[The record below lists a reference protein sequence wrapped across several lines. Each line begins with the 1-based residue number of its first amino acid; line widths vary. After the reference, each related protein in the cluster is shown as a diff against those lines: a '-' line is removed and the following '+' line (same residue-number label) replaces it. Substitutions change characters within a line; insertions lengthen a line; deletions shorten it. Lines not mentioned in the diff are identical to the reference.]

1 MDNMKSK
8 EVTIVGAGPAGLGAA
23 LELQKNNIKDIL
35 IIDMNSRPGG
45 LSRTEVFEDNRF
57 DIGPHRFFTK
67 NKEINKLWHEILGND
82 FKPVK
87 RFTRIYY
94 NNRYFNYPLKPFNAL
109 KNLGLLESS
118 HAIISY
124 ILSQI
129 KINNNEI
136 VSFEDWVGKHF
147 GEKLYK
153 TFFKTYTEKVWGID
167 CKNIGADWA
176 AQRIKGLNLYKA
188 ILDALNPIKNNK
200 SVKTLVEEFDYPI
213 YGAGMMYEG
222 MSDKI
227 YKQGGEFLLN
237 TTVKKVNMKD
247 NKIISIFVNN
257 NEKEFEIPIETLFSS
272 IPLTKFIESMKP
284 EAYENVLAA
293 TKELFFR
300 DHITVN
306 LVIDNNKL
314 FKDQW
319 IYVHSREVKM
329 GRLANYN
336 NFSPYM
342 PANKNTT
349 VVSVEYFVFKNDDI
363 WNMSDKD
370 IIELAK
376 EELNYMNLV
385 SRKLVKNGF
394 VVRETESYPTYFIG
408 FEKYYSIIN
417 NFVSNISNLQ
427 CIGRGGMYKYNNQDH
442 SLYTGLLAAK
452 NYCGAGYNIWNVNI
466 DAEYHENAKR
476 NE

>member
-1 MDNMKSK
+1 MKSK

-35 IIDMNSRPGG
+35 IIDMNSKPGG

-94 NNRYFNYPLKPFNAL
+94 NNKYFNYPLKPFNAL

-129 KINNNEI
+129 KFNNNEI
-136 VSFEDWVGKHF
+136 VSFEDWVIKHF
-147 GEKLYK
+147 GEKFYK
-153 TFFKTYTEKVWGID
+153 TLFKTYTEKVWGID
-167 CKNIGADWA
+167 CKNIEADWA
-176 AQRIKGLNLYKA
+176 AQRIKGLNLFKA
-188 ILDALNPIKNNK
+188 ILDFLNLAKNNK
-200 SVKTLVEEFDYPI
+200 STKTLVEEFDYPI
-213 YGAGMMYEG
+213 YGAGMMYER

-227 YKQGGEFLLN
+227 CMQGGEILFN
-237 TTVKKVNMKD
+237 TTVNKVNMKD
-247 NKIISIFVNN
+247 NKIISIFVKN

-272 IPLTKFIESMKP
+272 IPLTKFIESIKP
-284 EAYENVLAA
+284 EVDENVFAA
-293 TKELFFR
+293 AGKLFFR

-306 LVIDNNKL
+306 LIIDNNKL

-319 IYVHSREVKM
+319 IYIHSREVKM

-336 NFSPYM
+336 NFSPRM
-342 PANKNTT
+342 PVNKNTT
-349 VVSVEYFVFKNDDI
+349 VVGVEYFVFKNDDI
-363 WNMSDKD
+363 WNLSDKD

-385 SRKLVKNGF
+385 NRKLVKNGF
-394 VVRETESYPTYFIG
+394 VVKETESYPIYFIG
-408 FEKYYSIIN
+408 FEKYYSIVSG
-417 NFVSNISNLQ
+417 FVSNISNLQ

-442 SLYTGLLAAK
+442 SFYTGLLAAK
-452 NYCGAGYNIWNVNI
+452 NYCGADYNIWNVNL

>member
-1 MDNMKSK
+1 MKGK
-8 EVTIVGAGPAGLGAA
+8 EITIVGAGPAGLGVAI
-23 LELQKNNIKDIL
+23 ELQKNNITDIL
-35 IIDMNSRPGG
+35 IIDMHSKPGG
-45 LSRTEVFEDNRF
+45 LSRTEVFDNNRF

-67 NKEINKLWHEILGND
+67 NKEINELWHEILGND

-94 NNRYFNYPLKPFNAL
+94 NNKYFNYPLKPFNAL
-109 KNLGLLESS
+109 KNLGFFESY

-124 ILSQI
+124 IFSQV
-129 KINNNEI
+129 KVSNNEI
-136 VSFEDWVGKHF
+136 VSFEDWVCRHF

-153 TFFKTYTEKVWGID
+153 TFFKNYTEKVWGIE

-176 AQRIKGLNLYKA
+176 AQRIKDLNLYKA
-188 ILDALNPIKNNK
+188 MIDALNPTKHNK
-200 SVKTLVEEFDYPI
+200 SVKTLVEEFDYPV
-213 YGAGMMYEG
+213 YGAGMMYEK
-222 MSDKI
+222 MSDRI
-227 YKQGGEFLLN
+227 NKQGGEILFN
-237 TTVKKVNMKD
+237 TIVKKVNIKD
-247 NKIISIFVNN
+247 NKILSVFVNN
-257 NEKEFEIPIETLFSS
+257 NEKEFEIPVETLFSS
-272 IPLTKFIESMKP
+272 MPLTKFIESIKP
-284 EAYENVLAA
+284 KVKKNILTA
-293 TKELFFR
+293 TRELFFR

-306 LVIDNNKL
+306 LIIDNNKL

-319 IYVHSREVKM
+319 IYIHSREVKM

-336 NFSPYM
+336 NFSSCM
-342 PANKNTT
+342 PGNKKKS

-363 WNMSDKD
+363 WNMPDKD

-385 SRKLVKNGF
+385 NRKLVKSGF
-394 VVRETESYPTYFIG
+394 VIRETESYPTYFIG
-408 FEKYYSIIN
+408 FEKYYKIVSD
-417 NFVSNISNLQ
+417 FVSNISNLQ

-452 NYCGAGYNIWNVNI
+452 NYCGADYNIWNVNI

-476 NE
+476 QE